1 LGRTEQAEHDSQKR
15 NEWSKEK
22 NMQPG
27 IWKPPV
33 ELSEREDQIVKK
45 IRKAKLFLFLR
56 QHRHTLLDEAFQ
68 QELACLYRL
77 AERGQP
83 PISPALLALATIL
96 QAYTG
101 VSDDEVIEA
110 TLMDRRWQ
118 LVLDCLD
125 TDEAPFSKGT
135 FVAFRQRLINGQMD
149 RRLIERTIEVASQC
163 QAFGPRALR
172 AALDSS
178 PLWGAGRVE
187 DTYNLVGHALKK
199 VMRVVANQQER
210 ELAEVA
216 SEAGAELV
224 CGTSLK
230 AALDRDWDQQMQ
242 KDEALALVLQV
253 LHTVDA
259 WVKTLT
265 DEEDK
270 AVAEPVL
277 TIAKQVEAQD
287 VQINEKGKV
296 SLVKGVAKD
305 RRISVED
312 SEMRHGRKSR
322 SVRVD
327 GYKRHVLH
335 DLDTGLIRAVGITP
349 ANVPE
354 ASVTEAI
361 SEDLDQQEVFLKEL
375 HIDRAYLSSHL
386 VRERSDDLEVYCK
399 AWPVRESKHF
409 SKQTFTLDWEQQT
422 IRCPAAQEMPFV
434 PGGIVH
440 FPKDTCA
447 QCPLRTQCTTSA
459 KGRSVSIH
467 PDEALLIELRQ
478 RQQTPEGRTQL
489 RERVAVEHTLAHVG
503 QWQGWRAR
511 YRGVRKNLFDLRR
524 CAVVHNLHVLARSQQ
539 LPVEFQ
545 VAA

>member
-1 LGRTEQAEHDSQKR
+1 
-15 NEWSKEK
+15 
-22 NMQPG
+22 MQPSA
-27 IWKPPV
+27 WQPPV
-33 ELSEREDQIVKK
+33 ELSEQEEQIVKR
-45 IRKAKLFLFLR
+45 IRKAKLFVFLR
-56 QHRHTLLDEAFQ
+56 QHRHELLDEALQ
-68 QELACLYRL
+68 QELASLYRE

-83 PISPALLALATIL
+83 PIAPAMLALALIL
-96 QAYTG
+96 QAYMG
-101 VSDDEVIEA
+101 ISDDEVIEA

-125 TDEAPFSKGT
+125 TEQAPFSKGT
-135 FVAFRQRLINGQMD
+135 LVAFRQRLIEAHMD
-149 RRLIERTIEVASQC
+149 RRLIERTIEVATQS
-163 QAFGPRALR
+163 QAFGSRALR

-199 VMRVVANQQER
+199 VMRVVADQQGR

-216 SEAGAELV
+216 KEVGAEMV

-230 AALDRDWDQQMQ
+230 AALDRDWDQNGQRE
-242 KDEALALVLQV
+242 EALGLVLEV
-253 LHTVDA
+253 LQAIET
-259 WVKTLT
+259 WMQTLQQ
-265 DEEDK
+265 EE
-270 AVAEPVL
+270 AELAEPSLEVARQ
-277 TIAKQVEAQD
+277 IKAQD
-287 VQINEKGKV
+287 VQVDENGKA
-296 SLVKGVAKD
+296 SLIKGVAKD

-312 SEMRHGRKSR
+312 GQMRHGRKSR

-335 DLDTGLIRAVGITP
+335 DLDSGLIRAVGVTP

-361 SEDLDQQEVFLKEL
+361 SEDLERQGASLKEL

-386 VRERSDDLEVYCK
+386 VRKRSDDLEVYCK
-399 AWPVRESKHF
+399 DWPVRASKYFH
-409 SKQTFTLDWEQQT
+409 KQTFTLDWERQ
-422 IRCPAAQEMPFV
+422 IICCPAKQEMPFV
-434 PGGIVH
+434 PGGVVH
-440 FPKDTCA
+440 FPKETCA
-447 QCPLRTQCTTSA
+447 QCPLKAQCTTSA

-478 RQQTPEGRTQL
+478 RQQTPQGRAKL

-503 QWQGWRAR
+503 RWQGRRAR
-511 YRGVRKNLFDLRR
+511 YRGLRKNLFDLRR

-539 LPVEFQ
+539 LSAELQ
-545 VAA
+545 AVA